1 MIDILK
7 VVDLAGKN
15 GVISEFSPGVFLQVF
30 LYLFEGVWYC
40 SAWCVLKLFFA
51 YQNEFFSDFCFHF

>member
-7 VVDLAGKN
+7 AVGLAGKN

-30 LYLFEGVWYC
+30 LYLFEGVWDC
-40 SAWCVLKLFFA
+40 SVWCFLKVFFA
-51 YQNEFFSDFCFHF
+51 